1 MPPMPRSTSPT
12 RAEIKVYQTQDEAN
26 QDLAAGRI
34 DATQAD
40 SIALDAF
47 LASEAGKACC
57 ELKGLWPTIPKCSAL
72 ASAPACARKT
82 PS

>member
-1 MPPMPRSTSPT
+1 MPPTPRSISPT
-12 RAEIKVYQTQDEAN
+12 AAEIKEYQTQDEAN

-34 DATQAD
+34 DAVQAD

-47 LASEAGKACC
+47 LKSDQGKACC
-57 ELKGLWPTIPKCSAL
+57 DLKGMVADDSRCSGR